1 MTISHMPKC
10 TSELYI
16 HILVPRVKKESL
28 RFDFLRLE
36 EMTESFP
43 LCGDAR
49 IFDLYYSEFRVR
61 LLSLF

>member
-16 HILVPRVKKESL
+16 HILVPCVKKESL

-49 IFDLYYSEFRVR
+49 IFDLYYCEFRVR